1 MATDS
6 TSEAAPLLRA
16 RALGCRRGGR
26 RVFAGLDLALAPGD
40 ALWLRGPNG
49 CGKSSLLRLLA
60 GLGQPDGGELWR
72 APEAR
77 HPAFVSHANAL
88 KDELAL
94 DEALTFLC
102 RLHGH
107 APQPAELRAALARF
121 GLERRGQM
129 PVRKLSQ
136 GQRRKAALA
145 RLWLAPAP
153 LWLLDE
159 PYDALDQAGC
169 AELDAA
175 IQAHRAGGG
184 AVVLTSHQAVGLP
197 ALRTLDLA
205 LASTGARA

>member
-1 MATDS
+1 MTTKHRSGAQDV
-6 TSEAAPLLRA
+6 LQVR
-16 RALGCRRGGR
+16 
-26 RVFAGLDLALAPGD
+26 DLACKRGP
-40 ALWLRGPNG
+40 ALLFSGLSFEVAGGELLCVRGPNG

-159 PYDALDQAGC
+159 PTTG
-169 AELDAA
+169 LDAA
-175 IQAHRAGGG
+175 SVERLRPLLATHRAAGGIVI
-184 AVVLTSHQAVGLP
+184 AATHIPLP
-197 ALRTLDLA
+197 LA
-205 LASTGARA
+205 DAREFRL